1 MNRRRRAAW
10 ILIFIVDLA
19 YVAWGGMAALFLNN
33 LLGPGGKPILTAGYE
48 GFTQGSWAE
57 LVRTAP
63 MTARYIDMVFRL
75 YGAYCMIFGVIG
87 SAIAVTAFR
96 RGEHWAWW
104 TLLIGNTLALV
115 SAMAY
120 DKTVNAIGP
129 FEMTEYLGLVL
140 VWVAFAITAPFGRA
154 APRRQVA
161 NDAAPFPEST
171 SQGGQ

>member
-10 ILIFIVDLA
+10 ILIFIVDLS
-19 YVAWGGMAALFLNN
+19 YIAWGGMAALFLNQ
-33 LLGPGGKPILTAGYE
+33 LLGPGGRPILIAGYE
-48 GFTQGSWAE
+48 GFTKTPWAD
-57 LVRTAP
+57 LVRVAP

-75 YGAYCMIFGVIG
+75 YGAYCLIFGVIG

-96 RGEHWAWW
+96 RGERWAWW

-129 FEMTEYLGLVL
+129 FEMTEYLGLAL
-140 VWVAFAITAPFGRA
+140 VWLAFAITAPFGKAA
-154 APRRQVA
+154 APRRVA
-161 NDAAPFPEST
+161 SGALPQPS
-171 SQGGQ
+171 GGG